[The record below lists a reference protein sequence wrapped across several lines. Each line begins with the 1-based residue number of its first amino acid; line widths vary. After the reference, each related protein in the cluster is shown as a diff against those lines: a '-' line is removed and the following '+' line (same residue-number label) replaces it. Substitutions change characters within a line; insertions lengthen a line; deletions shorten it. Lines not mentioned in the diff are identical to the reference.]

1 LTLEIKMDLAVFETL
16 SKIFDADTNIRGN
29 AEKQLQTLQSS
40 PEFPVS
46 LARLSLSQELAIPQR
61 QLAAVTLKQYIE
73 SHWSSKNEKF
83 VGPEPPEEVKQTVRD
98 LLLRGLTDP
107 DTKIRVASAY
117 AVSKVAHN
125 DWPEDWPNLFNV
137 LLDLIKSSN
146 PNDVHGA
153 MRVLTELIS
162 NDITVEQFP
171 QIAPVLCPQLL
182 AILTNDSQYSLR
194 TRGRAVSIFRNCLE
208 MVFMIKEEHA
218 AAAEQFLTPIMPQ
231 WYEVFLAILKHQTQ
245 GDDERR
251 LEEYGLKLEVVKC
264 INMIVIALPKFISPL
279 LPQLFEPVWMDLLD
293 LRSRYINEFVTDGG
307 EANGSFQDSD
317 GDIIGF
323 ESLLYAQFEFIVA
336 ASRKKSMKAIFLG
349 QDGNADFLKEMLWV
363 TMSYMQM
370 TEEQVEMWLT
380 DANQFVAD
388 EEDDTYTYNVRVAA
402 VDLLTALEL
411 RFPKEF
417 FPALGHAVQRHLGE
431 SNASRAAGNSDWW
444 KIQEA
449 CLMAV
454 GRTSEEL
461 IQALQDKEAPVSF
474 DLAGLFEH
482 VVLENMKL
490 TEFPFAQG
498 RAFVFASE
506 YAQVLPTNLA
516 EQYVRAAVEA
526 LKTTDGTIPVK
537 ISALK
542 ALNNFCKHLDPQ
554 FISAYQTPIME
565 GSCQLLP
572 YTSEE
577 SLLLVLETLTAA
589 IKINKEV
596 TASYESVLVPSL
608 LEVWKNH
615 PSDSLLASYVL
626 DLFDDLAKNEIMY
639 VSLCSKILP
648 YMREVLVSGIQEMP
662 MLASAI
668 DMVAGLARGGA
679 SPLLPEFV
687 DQFFPPLMHVLWTVN
702 DNEVLQSG
710 QQCLKTFIGK
720 DSAHLVQWRDQS
732 GKSGLQYVV
741 EFVANLLTPD
751 HSESEALF
759 VGDLIVKLIQKA
771 GNDIGPVLPDLL
783 NVIISRLTV
792 SKTPSFIQS
801 LILVF
806 AHLINTQ
813 METVVQF
820 LVSVN
825 IDGRNGLDILLP
837 VWCENHDS
845 FSGFYALKVSSIA
858 LSKLFLLSD
867 PRLQSISVKGDI
879 IVPAGGR
886 IVTRSQS
893 KQSPDQYT
901 TTQVPIKIV
910 KLLVS
915 ELNNSPNAENQGA
928 DEEFAESGDE
938 EDGEWEDEDESPF
951 VAADDFAF
959 LSELLESNGFDE
971 DDDDEENDPDLKNDP
986 IFQTNLKDYLT
997 DFFRNCASHNVNHF
1011 MDICQHHLNQEEK
1024 SKLEQV
1030 LTQ

>member
-1 LTLEIKMDLAVFETL
+1 MDQAVFETL
-16 SKIFDADTNIRGN
+16 SKIFDADANIRGN

-46 LARLSLSQELAIPQR
+46 LVRLSLSQELSIPQR

-73 SHWSSKNEKF
+73 THWSEKNDKF
-83 VGPEPPEEVKQTVRD
+83 VGPEPPEQVKHTVRE
-98 LLLRGLTDP
+98 LLLRGLSDP
-107 DTKIRVASAY
+107 DTKIRVANAY
-117 AVSKVAHN
+117 AVSKIAHI
-125 DWPEDWPNLFNV
+125 DWPEEWPNLFNV
-137 LLDLIKSSN
+137 LLELIKSSN
-146 PNDVHGA
+146 ANDVHGA
-153 MRVLTELIS
+153 MRVLTELVS
-162 NDITVEQFP
+162 NDLTVEQFP

-182 AILTNDSQYSLR
+182 AILTNDAHYSLR

-218 AAAEQFLTPIMPQ
+218 ASAEQFLAPILPQ
-231 WYEVFLAILKHQTQ
+231 WHEAFLVILKHQSQ
-245 GDDERR
+245 GDEETRFD
-251 LEEYGLKLEVVKC
+251 EYGLKLEIVKC
-264 INMIVIALPKFISPL
+264 INMIIITLPKFINPL
-279 LPQLFEPVWMDLLD
+279 LPKFFEPIWMDLLD
-293 LRSRYINEFVTDGG
+293 LRSRYINEFVSDGG
-307 EANGSFQDSD
+307 EANASFQDSD

-323 ESLLYAQFEFIVA
+323 ESLLYAQFEFVVT

-349 QDGNADFLKEMLWV
+349 EDGSAEFLKEVLWV

-370 TEEQVEMWLT
+370 TEEQVETWLT

-388 EEDDTYTYNVRVAA
+388 EEDDTYTYNVRVSAI
-402 VDLLTALEL
+402 DLLTALEL

-417 FPALGHAVQRHLGE
+417 FPALGHAVQRHLAE
-431 SNASRAAGNSDWW
+431 SNASRAAGKSDWW

-461 IQALQDKEAPVSF
+461 IQALQDKENPANF

-526 LKTTDGTIPVK
+526 LQAPEGTIPVK

-554 FISAYQTPIME
+554 FITGYQQPIME

-572 YTSEE
+572 TASEE
-577 SLLLVLETLTAA
+577 SLLLLLETLTAA

-596 TASYESVLVPSL
+596 TARYESVLIPSL

-626 DLFDDLAKNEIMY
+626 DLFDDLAKNELIY
-639 VSLCSKILP
+639 PSLCGRVLP
-648 YMREVLVSGIQEMP
+648 YMREVLVSGIQEMN

-668 DMVAGLARGGA
+668 DMIAGLARGGP

-687 DQFFPPLMHVLWTVN
+687 DQIFPPLMHTLWTVK

-710 QQCLKTFIGK
+710 QQCLKTLVGK
-720 DSAHLVQWRDQS
+720 DSAHLIQWRDQS
-732 GKSGLQYVV
+732 GKTGLQYVV
-741 EFVANLLTPD
+741 EFVANLLQPD
-751 HSESEALF
+751 HSESEAMF

-783 NVIISRLTV
+783 NVIIVRLTTA
-792 SKTPSFIQS
+792 KIPSFIQS
-801 LILVF
+801 MILVF

-813 METVVQF
+813 LETVFQF
-820 LVSVN
+820 LVNVN
-825 IDGRNGLDILLP
+825 IDGRNGLEILLP

-845 FSGFYALKVSSIA
+845 FSGFYALKVSTIA

-867 PRLQSISVKGDI
+867 QRLQGINVQGEI

-886 IVTRSQS
+886 IVTRSRS

-915 ELNNSPNAENQGA
+915 ELNNAPNAENAGG
-928 DEEFAESGDE
+928 EEYAESGDE
-938 EDGEWEDEDESPF
+938 GDGEWEDDDEDSPF
-951 VAADDFAF
+951 APADDFAF
-959 LSELLESNGFDE
+959 LSEFLEGSGFDE
-971 DDDDEENDPDLKNDP
+971 DDAEEENDPDLKNDP

-997 DFFRNCASHNVNHF
+997 DFFRNCASHNVNQF

-1030 LTQ
+1030 LNQ

>member
-1 LTLEIKMDLAVFETL
+1 MDLAVFETL

-29 AEKQLQTLQSS
+29 AEKQLQSLQSN

-46 LARLSLSQELAIPQR
+46 LARLSLSQELSIPQR

-73 SHWSSKNEKF
+73 THWSCKNDKF

-107 DTKIRVASAY
+107 DTKIRVANAY

-125 DWPEDWPNLFNV
+125 DWPEDWPNLFVV
-137 LLDLIKSSN
+137 LMDLIKSN
-146 PNDVHGA
+146 NANDVHGA
-153 MRVLTELIS
+153 MRVLTELVS

-182 AILTNDSQYSLR
+182 AILTDDTHYSLR

-218 AAAEQFLTPIMPQ
+218 HAAEQFLTPIMPQ

-245 GDDERR
+245 GDEERR

-264 INMIVIALPKFISPL
+264 INMIIIALPKFINPL
-279 LPQLFEPVWMDLLD
+279 LPQLFEPIWMDLLD
-293 LRSRYINEFVTDGG
+293 LRGRYINEFVADGG

-323 ESLLYAQFEFIVA
+323 ESLLYGQFEFIVA
-336 ASRKKSMKAIFLG
+336 ASRKKPMKSIFLG
-349 QDGNADFLKEMLWV
+349 QDGSAEFLKEMLWV
-363 TMSYMQM
+363 TLSYMQM
-370 TEEQVEMWLT
+370 TEEQVETWLT

-388 EEDDTYTYNVRVAA
+388 EEDDTYSYNVRVAA

-417 FPALGHAVQRHLGE
+417 FPALGHAVQRHLAD

-461 IQALQDKEAPVSF
+461 IQGLQDKETPASF

-490 TEFPFAQG
+490 TQYPFAQG

-526 LKTTDGTIPVK
+526 LQTPNGTIPVK

-554 FISAYQTPIME
+554 FISAYQHPIME

-572 YTSEE
+572 SASEE

-608 LEVWKNH
+608 LEVWKNN
-615 PSDSLLASYVL
+615 PSDSLLATYVL
-626 DLFDDLAKNEIMY
+626 DLFDDLAKNEVMY

-648 YMREVLVSGIQEMP
+648 YMREVLISGIQEMP

-668 DMVAGLARGGA
+668 DMVAGLARGGP

-687 DQFFPPLMHVLWTVN
+687 DQFFPPLMHVLWTVK

-732 GKSGLQYVV
+732 GKTGLQYVV

-783 NVIISRLTV
+783 NVIIARLAT

-813 METVVQF
+813 LETAVQF

-825 IDGRNGLDILLP
+825 IEGRNGLEILLP

-858 LSKLFLLSD
+858 FSKLFLLND
-867 PRLQSISVKGDI
+867 PRLQNINVKGDI

-886 IVTRSQS
+886 IVTRSRS
-893 KQSPDQYT
+893 KQTPDQYT
-901 TTQVPIKIV
+901 TTQVPIKII

-915 ELNNSPNAENQGA
+915 ELNNAPNAENPGA
-928 DEEFAESGDE
+928 DEEDFAESGDE
-938 EDGEWEDEDESPF
+938 DEGEWEDEDDSPF
-951 VAADDFAF
+951 APADDFAF
-959 LSELLESNGFDE
+959 LSEFLESNGFD
-971 DDDDEENDPDLKNDP
+971 DDDDEVNDPDLKNDP

-1011 MDICQHHLNQEEK
+1011 MDICHNHLNQEEK
-1024 SKLEQV
+1024 AKLEQV